1 AWRVRASLPLPA
13 PSAGLYK
20 EAYKRDSCGFGL
32 IASLDDAPSHWLVRT
47 AISSLIRLTHRGAI
61 AADGKTGDGCG
72 LLLKRPEGF
81 LRAVAAEAGIELAE
95 RFASGLVFHSRQ
107 ALQAEQA
114 RLALARELARQG
126 LEVAGWRAVPVD
138 PGACGAEALKSL
150 PLIEQLF
157 VNCRDAGLDEA
168 AFNRRLFM
176 ARRLAEK
183 ATSGDPAFHVPSL
196 SADTIVFKGMVM
208 PQHLAQLYPDL
219 ADPRLESSVAVSP
232 QRFSAHTLP
241 QWRPARPYRSLARNG
256 LRPARFCITANRCL
270 TIASETGVWDYAPE
284 DVVRKGKLGPGDM
297 IALDLKSGTLL
308 ASADIDQLLKS
319 RHPYKS
325 WLKQG
330 VRYL

>member
-1 AWRVRASLPLPA
+1 MHA

-20 EAYKRDSCGFGL
+20 GDYERDSCGFGL

-95 RFASGLVFHSRQ
+95 RFASGLVFHSRDV
-107 ALQAEQA
+107 LQAEQA

-157 VNCRDAGLDEA
+157 VNCLEAGLDEA
-168 AFNRRLFM
+168 AFNRRLFLG
-176 ARRLAEK
+176 RRLAEK
-183 ATSGDPAFHVPSL
+183 ATRGDPPVPRPSPLAHTHAFQGP
-196 SADTIVFKGMVM
+196 VFS
-208 PQHLAQLYPDL
+208 PHLAHCSPGPPHPP
-219 ADPRLESSVAVSP
+219 PRQPVVVLP
-232 QRFSAHTLP
+232 PRSAPHH
-241 QWRPARPYRSLARNG
+241 RP
-256 LRPARFCITANRCL
+256 
-270 TIASETGVWDYAPE
+270 EW
-284 DVVRKGKLGPGDM
+284 
-297 IALDLKSGTLL
+297 
-308 ASADIDQLLKS
+308 
-319 RHPYKS
+319 
-325 WLKQG
+325 
-330 VRYL
+330 